1 MIVVLLMVKNEE
13 DLIRIT
19 LDTVKAFPIIV
30 LYDTGSTDST
40 LSIVRKEY
48 PFVKVVK
55 GTFVDF
61 STSRNEMIHQADK
74 IVQQEGA
81 ALTAAPK
88 TTPYYL
94 ILDAGDEV
102 IVHGS
107 LKVHLSTLETSSAKA
122 YLIPQVWESSTL
134 TRYYN
139 IRLFK
144 ACEGFKYH
152 GKVHEY
158 LKSPCPVTERLGW
171 LEIYQDRRRKGCESS
186 NARWKKDL
194 ELLLDEVSQ
203 EPDNA
208 RAWFYLAQTY
218 ECLGQLKEALRTYK
232 ARSRMLGFYEERFM
246 ATLRVANLY
255 QELKGPWEKAFP
267 WYMKAFHLIER
278 VEPLLKVAQ
287 YYLSMNQYLTAWR
300 YLNIACNLEYPQDN
314 ILFVDKDAYDYQRWH
329 LMGITAWYCNKF
341 RQGKKACERAI
352 KQKNL
357 TVDKNNLRFYVA

>member
-19 LDTVKAFPIIV
+19 LDTVKAFPLTI
-30 LYDTGSTDST
+30 LYDTGSTDAT

-48 PFVKVVK
+48 PFVKVVE

-61 STSRNEMIHQADK
+61 STSRNEMLRQADK
-74 IVQQEGA
+74 IVQQKGH
-81 ALTAAPK
+81 
-88 TTPYYL
+88 PYYL
-94 ILDAGDEV
+94 VLDAGDEV

-107 LKVHLSTLETSSAKA
+107 LKDHLLTLETSLPKA
-122 YLIPQVWESSTL
+122 YLIPQVWESITL

-158 LKSPCPVTERLGW
+158 LQSAYPVKDKLTW

-186 NARWKKDL
+186 NKRWNRDL
-194 ELLLDEVSQ
+194 ELLLDEVSY

-218 ECLGQLKEALRTYK
+218 ECLGQLEDALRTYK
-232 ARSRMLGFYEERFM
+232 TRSRMLGFYEERFI

-255 QELKGPWEKAFP
+255 QEIKGPWEKAFT

-278 VEPLLKVAQ
+278 VEPLLKVAS
-287 YYLSMNQYLTAWR
+287 YYLSVNQYLTAWW
-300 YLNIACNLEYPQDN
+300 YLNIACSLEYPQDN
-314 ILFVDKDAYDYQRWH
+314 ILFVDENAYDYQRWH

-341 RQGKKACERAI
+341 QQGETACQRAI

-357 TVDKNNLRFYVA
+357 TVDKNNLKFYA